1 MNPIQQAIA
10 NRNKKIVIGVG
21 ILFAGL
27 WVMLVMYV
35 LAESQKYTP
44 EVHPGVVEVHSA
56 SPTGGGAPA
65 ATYAPRRVS
74 APLIHSSHAT
84 HQWSYIAPKATMHS
98 TSSSMRLY
106 QTSSASVHSV
116 GGGNGGGGIATTNGQ
131 NNSDK
136 GIRYAALAYSGAI
149 YIPMINNAVTAVG
162 AAHADDVSSHKMSVI
177 KRRARYEQDG
187 EYPDDRPDPVLDP
200 EEPESPVG
208 DVAWGL
214 MALLVGAYGYHLFR
228 RNRPQ
233 SKEINK

>member
-65 ATYAPRRVS
+65 ATYTPHHMTEL
-74 APLIHSSHAT
+74 LIHSSQAT
-84 HQWSYIAPKATMHS
+84 HPWSYITPKAAMSS
-98 TSSSMRLY
+98 TSSPFMRLY
-106 QTSSASVHSV
+106 ETSSASVHSV
-116 GGGNGGGGIATTNGQ
+116 GGGTAGGGIATTNGQ
-131 NNSDK
+131 SGSDR
-136 GIRYAALAYSGAI
+136 GIRVGGSYGSMLALASSVPMAFPGATQ
-149 YIPMINNAVTAVG
+149 PAEVAHVTEAPGHNNMRVR
-162 AAHADDVSSHKMSVI
+162 KVI
-177 KRRARYEQDG
+177 V
-187 EYPDDRPDPVLDP
+187 DPFDP
-200 EEPESPVG
+200 FVDPIG

-214 MALLVGAYGYHLFR
+214 MALLATAYGYHLFR
-228 RNRPQ
+228 RNKPQ
-233 SKEINK
+233 SNEINK

>member
-65 ATYAPRRVS
+65 ATYAPHRVS
-74 APLIHSSHAT
+74 APLVHSTYSS
-84 HQWSYIAPKATMHS
+84 HQWSYIAPKATMQS

-116 GGGNGGGGIATTNGQ
+116 GGGTAGGGIATTNGQ
-131 NNSDK
+131 SNSDK

-162 AAHADDVSSHKMSVI
+162 ATHADDVSSHKMSVI
-177 KRRARYEQDG
+177 KRHNDYVIPG
-187 EYPDDRPDPVLDP
+187 YNPDPTPDP
-200 EEPESPVG
+200 EEPESPIG

-214 MALLVGAYGYHLFR
+214 MALLVAAYGYHLFR

-233 SKEINK
+233 SNEINK

>member
-1 MNPIQQAIA
+1 MNPIQQATA

-65 ATYAPRRVS
+65 ATYTPHHMTEL
-74 APLIHSSHAT
+74 LIHSSQAT
-84 HQWSYIAPKATMHS
+84 HPWSYITPKAAMSS
-98 TSSSMRLY
+98 TSSPFMRLY
-106 QTSSASVHSV
+106 ETSSASVHSV
-116 GGGNGGGGIATTNGQ
+116 GGGNGGGGVIATTNGQ
-131 NNSDK
+131 SGSDR
-136 GIRYAALAYSGAI
+136 GIRVGGSYGSMLALASSVPMAFPGATQ
-149 YIPMINNAVTAVG
+149 PAEVAHVTEAPGHNNMRVR
-162 AAHADDVSSHKMSVI
+162 KVI
-177 KRRARYEQDG
+177 V
-187 EYPDDRPDPVLDP
+187 DPFDP
-200 EEPESPVG
+200 FVDPIG

-214 MALLVGAYGYHLFR
+214 MALLATAYGYHLFR

-233 SKEINK
+233 SNEINK